1 MKLVNSILLLAI
13 FFSLAACGI
22 TSEAQKDPDVDLN
35 SYKTYAWLEKD
46 GSKSYKDFQESYLTD
61 RVNQELSK
69 RGWRKVNSSENPDA
83 LVDYDIMIEN
93 ELKNESEPVYS
104 RPIVRYLYNPA
115 TRRVTTVWYPSQY
128 LGERSYSVPYK
139 SGTITLNVVDND
151 SNKLVWQ
158 AWAETE
164 VSNSRLDND
173 TIDKIVK
180 SIFKKFNR

>member
-1 MKLVNSILLLAI
+1 MKIVHSLLSLVFL
-13 FFSLAACGI
+13 LAACGI
-22 TSEAQKDPDVDLN
+22 TSEVQKDPDVDLS

-46 GSKSYKDFQESYLTD
+46 GTKSYKDFQESYLVN
-61 RVNQELSK
+61 RVNQELGK
-69 RGWRKVNSSENPDA
+69 RGWRKVNPGENPDA

-128 LGERSYSVPYK
+128 LGERNYSVPYK
-139 SGTITLNVVDND
+139 SGTITLNIVDND

-164 VSNSRLDND
+164 VSNSRVDDNS
-173 TIDKIVK
+173 IDKIVK